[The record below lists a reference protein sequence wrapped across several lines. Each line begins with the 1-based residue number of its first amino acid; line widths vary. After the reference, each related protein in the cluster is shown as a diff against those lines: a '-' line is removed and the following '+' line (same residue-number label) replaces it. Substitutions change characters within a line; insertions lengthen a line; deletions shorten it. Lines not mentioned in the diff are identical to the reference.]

1 MSMTEDRLSRMI
13 EMQRELQTKTY
24 GHDFTVMSTQD
35 RVHFIKEN
43 VLAMTD
49 ELHELL
55 AETSWKPWAKSE
67 FLNEEKAFSEL
78 IDAWHFMMNIMLV
91 ITPDLDSDHLAN
103 LFTSMYFM
111 KRDVNVQR
119 QEDGYDG
126 QSTKCPKCKRALD
139 DVGAT
144 VVGHSDVRGSHEVLV
159 VCVGCAT
166 DVTHIVKVTNG

>member
-55 AETSWKPWAKSE
+55 AETSWKPWAKS
-67 FLNEEKAFSEL
+67 
-78 IDAWHFMMNIMLV
+78 
-91 ITPDLDSDHLAN
+91 TRG
-103 LFTSMYFM
+103 TS
-111 KRDVNVQR
+111 
-119 QEDGYDG
+119 
-126 QSTKCPKCKRALD
+126 
-139 DVGAT
+139 
-144 VVGHSDVRGSHEVLV
+144 
-159 VCVGCAT
+159 
-166 DVTHIVKVTNG
+166 

>member
-1 MSMTEDRLSRMI
+1 MTEDRLSRMI
-13 EMQRELQTKTY
+13 ELQRRLQTETY
-24 GHDFTVMSTQD
+24 GHDFTSMSTQD
-35 RVHFIKEN
+35 RVNFIKEN

-78 IDAWHFMMNIMLV
+78 IDAWHFMMNIMIA
-91 ITPDLDSDHLAN
+91 ITPDISDDHLAN
-103 LFTSMYFM
+103 LFTASYFQ

-126 QSTKCPKCKRALD
+126 QSTKCPNCKRALD

-144 VVGHSDVRGSHEVLV
+144 VVGHSDVRGSHELLV

-166 DVTHIVKVTNG
+166 DVTHIVKVMNG